1 MRVYFKFLRLF
12 MVLVIGIFFL
22 VGSGGGSS
30 TSSNLDS
37 NGSDIKQDNIV
48 PTPSV
53 TISGKVDSY
62 IDNNN
67 SIYIRDIQGK
77 ELAQG
82 EIKDDGYSI
91 TLSKFKKQDILL
103 EVGKY
108 KKLVLKDDDLKN
120 QNITLLT
127 TLVSSMMKKDAS
139 DLKKERRVQIDR
151 LSNIGLLDATDWD
164 KTDVKEL
171 NSTLVTILEKDSNS
185 SEWLDVI
192 ISDLNDDDLSPQNM
206 SLFPLVHGGVV
217 STTLGDNKHLL
228 KVMSESQT
236 DVSLE
241 SITLDKKEKYDVEVI
256 TGANELKVDTSSSN
270 WTVTIDTKSILEAK
284 TIPYKLRVFNKDTQ
298 KGRFYE
304 GKIRVLKS
312 KILAEGTISEKGGRV
327 LTDDGEYGIEIP
339 AGELSEAVYVK
350 IISAKDSN
358 GEELVSFKFEGE
370 MPKDI
375 KVKWIVPLEDEKQ
388 NNDSIQEKTHGTVF
402 QKGDYL
408 NEKIANGYGLYTATI
423 IRKLTGGYADINV
436 RLYAD
441 VNGFVNAECFEDR
454 NDTGYCSINFL
465 KREQW
470 KVMSNTKNI
479 ESVDWNT
486 HQPVLFVHG
495 YTKGDDSFGGGDGTW
510 GRFPELIKQTT
521 NIKDDKGEI
530 VNFVPFEF
538 RWKTNTKFELA
549 GDDLAKAI
557 QKIYELTGKKVL
569 IVAHSFG
576 GVLTRTMI
584 QNPDTKTINSL
595 VVGVVSL
602 GSPYSGISNKKD
614 IYIKSGL
621 LLPHGY
627 DSDFAGYLGA
637 GGCMQISCYQMGD
650 KMLFNLYDKNE
661 FGRIISLIQKETSW
675 SEKIP
680 LTVGIGLKFKLK
692 FLKFDEYLP
701 STGDGLISAEGQ
713 RFNINNALFES
724 KLFKSKNIEEKVI
737 GVDTILEDIP
747 KDNNDDF
754 YYKFGYAH
762 NYPSGFT
769 HLYQSYEANI
779 KKDECS
785 LVNANLCQHGSYK
798 LVHEAFSK
806 YLATDDVN
814 FVELVKPQGL
824 KNSVLK
830 NIVNIDW
837 SDVGG
842 AVKYKIYFSYKNNF
856 SIDEAFGSAELFSS
870 KARYTLNDNCK
881 YVYYRVEAVDKN
893 GKSALSDVD
902 VIVPPCIVLSGYVH
916 DSQNNAIENATIKLQ
931 VDTNETHN
939 KIVTTDSNGSY
950 AIDIASSAKY
960 IILNVQAEGYEN
972 SIIQIEKDTIE
983 RYGFTKKDITLL
995 KAGTSIVK
1003 FNDGD
1008 ILYHLGDD
1016 HYGGSVNSQLQLPT
1030 MGQSKELTFNI
1041 TQEQLDN
1048 YTHARLKFY
1057 VRGAQIRNYLY
1068 INNTQLGYISSSP
1081 YNGSFG
1087 RYYWNININLLHLGI
1102 NHFKITSNLYSSTD
1116 YDDFE
1121 FTNVMIKFYDHKP
1134 TRMEKMGN
1142 ETTEKADDNEV
1153 EKSYESDFI

>member
-1 MRVYFKFLRLF
+1 MHVRKSYRYLLIP
-12 MVLVIGIFFL
+12 LFL
-22 VGSGGGSS
+22 VFFVGCSGSS
-30 TSSNLDS
+30 TSNQDS

-82 EIKDDGYSI
+82 EIKDNGYSI
-91 TLSKFKKQDILL
+91 TLSEFKKQDILL

-108 KKLVLKDDDLKN
+108 KKLVLKDDNLKN

-127 TLVSSMMKKDAS
+127 TLVSSMMKKNSS
-139 DLKKERRVQIDR
+139 DLKKERKVQIDR
-151 LSNIGLLDATDWD
+151 LSNIGLLDASDWD

-185 SEWLDVI
+185 SEWLDLIV
-192 ISDLNDDDLSPQNM
+192 SDLNDDDLSPQNM
-206 SLFPLVHGGVV
+206 ALFPLVHGGVV
-217 STTLGDNKHLL
+217 STTFGDNKHLI

-256 TGANELKVDTSSSN
+256 TGADKLKVDTSSSN
-270 WTVTIDTKSILEAK
+270 WTVTIDTTSILDAK
-284 TIPYKLRVFNKDTQ
+284 TIPYKLRVYNKDTQ

-304 GKIRVLKS
+304 GKISVLKS

-327 LTDDGEYGIEIP
+327 LTDDKEYGIEIP
-339 AGELSEAVYVK
+339 AGELSEAVDVK
-350 IISAKDSN
+350 IISAKNSN
-358 GEELVSFKFEGE
+358 GEEIVSFKFEGK
-370 MPKDI
+370 MPKDV
-375 KVKWIVPLEDEKQ
+375 KVKWIVPLETKKS
-388 NNDSIQEKTHGTVF
+388 NVQEKPSGSLF
-402 QKGDYL
+402 YKNL
-408 NEKIANGYGLYTATI
+408 NYEIDRGYEYAKNGARLFSDVDGYINLECSNDLNDKSICRINI
-423 IRKLTGGYADINV
+423 IKRK
-436 RLYAD
+436 
-441 VNGFVNAECFEDR
+441 
-454 NDTGYCSINFL
+454 
-465 KREQW
+465 QW
-470 KVMSNTKNI
+470 KLMTVSNFNSSKLKK
-479 ESVDWNT
+479 S
-486 HQPVLFVHG
+486 QPVLFVHG
-495 YTKGDDSFGGGDGTW
+495 YAIGSKNFGGGDGTW
-510 GRFPELIKQTT
+510 GRFPELIEQTDDIIDT
-521 NIKDDKGEI
+521 NGEK

-569 IVAHSFG
+569 IIAHSFG

-584 QNPDTKTINSL
+584 QNPNTNTVNNL
-595 VVGVVSL
+595 VAGVVSL
-602 GSPYSGISNKKD
+602 GSPYSGIANNSFN
-614 IYIKSGL
+614 INNMQ
-621 LLPHGY
+621 LPKGY
-627 DSDFAGYLGA
+627 DSDAAGFLGGLA
-637 GGCMQISCYQMGD
+637 CKQISCYQMGD
-650 KMLFNLYDKNE
+650 NMNSYNKNE
-661 FGRIISLIQKETSW
+661 FGSIISLIQKETSW

-680 LTVGIGLKFKLK
+680 LTVGIGLKFIAK
-692 FLKFDEYLP
+692 FPTLDEYLP
-701 STGDGLISAEGQ
+701 STGDGLISVEGQ
-713 RFNINNALFES
+713 RFNIENALSSS
-724 KLFKSKNIEEKVI
+724 KLFKSRNIEEKVI

-747 KDNNDDF
+747 KDNNNF

-762 NYPSGFT
+762 SYWSGFT
-769 HLYQSYEANI
+769 HYYQSYEANI

-837 SDVGG
+837 SDVSG

-856 SIDEAFGSAELFSS
+856 SIDEALANAELFSS
-870 KARYTLNDNCK
+870 KARYTLEDNCK
-881 YVYYRVEAVDKN
+881 KLYYRVEAIDKN
-893 GKSALSDVD
+893 GNSALSDVD

-916 DSQNNAIENATIKLQ
+916 DSKNNAIENATIKLQ
-931 VDTNETHN
+931 VDTNKTHN

-972 SIIQIEKDTIE
+972 SVIQIEKDTVE
-983 RYGFTKKDITLL
+983 RYGFTQKNIILL
-995 KAGTSIVK
+995 KAGASIVK

-1016 HYGGSVNSQLQLPT
+1016 KYRGNVNSQLYLPT
-1030 MGQSKELTFNI
+1030 IGLSKELTFNI

-1102 NHFKITSNLYSSTD
+1102 NHFKITSNLGWPND
-1116 YDDFE
+1116 HDDFE

-1134 TRMEKMGN
+1134 TRNEKIGN
-1142 ETTEKADDNEV
+1142 EKTEKADDNEV
-1153 EKSYESDFI
+1153 EKSNESDFI